1 MKKIIIS
8 NNTKISIT
16 FNEIFLYRDLL
27 YFLVLKEIT
36 ILYKQTILGFS
47 WAIIRPFMNMV
58 IFTII
63 FGKIANIPSDG
74 VPYPIFS
81 FVALVPWTFFS
92 TSLTKSS
99 NSLLSNVGLFT
110 KVYFPRIFIPIT
122 PIIASLLD
130 FFIALI
136 IVFLMMFW
144 FNIYPNSNIIYLPYL
159 IMLMFLTSA
168 GLGMFFSSLAIQY
181 RDVRHGIT
189 FLSQMLMYAA
199 PVAWPVTLM
208 EDKLGDSITF
218 WYSFYPMVGVIEGF
232 RSCLLGTISMPW
244 IYIINGTV
252 ASILIFFFGAYF
264 YTKKEKIIADVF

>member
-1 MKKIIIS
+1 
-8 NNTKISIT
+8 
-16 FNEIFLYRDLL
+16 
-27 YFLVLKEIT
+27 
-36 ILYKQTILGFS
+36 
-47 WAIIRPFMNMV
+47 
-58 IFTII
+58 
-63 FGKIANIPSDG
+63 
-74 VPYPIFS
+74 
-81 FVALVPWTFFS
+81 
-92 TSLTKSS
+92 
-99 NSLLSNVGLFT
+99 
-110 KVYFPRIFIPIT
+110 
-122 PIIASLLD
+122 
-130 FFIALI
+130 
-136 IVFLMMFW
+136 
-144 FNIYPNSNIIYLPYL
+144 
-159 IMLMFLTSA
+159 MLMFLTSA
-168 GLGMFFSSLAIQY
+168 GLGMFFTSLAIQY

>member
-99 NSLLSNVGLFT
+99 NSLLSNVVLFT

-168 GLGMFFSSLAIQY
+168 GLGMFFSSLA
-181 RDVRHGIT
+181 
-189 FLSQMLMYAA
+189 
-199 PVAWPVTLM
+199 M